1 MTRKTTKLSKSVHSV
16 VLGGGV
22 VPTSAFAEQMSLG
35 KKISEREILILAN
48 EIQKNSRALNR
59 IYKRLTYQT

>member
-22 VPTSAFAEQMSLG
+22 VPTSAKQDLQKTNISDLINAYKCVMMSLIIRG
-35 KKISEREILILAN
+35 KNK
-48 EIQKNSRALNR
+48 LN
-59 IYKRLTYQT
+59 

>member
-22 VPTSAFAEQMSLG
+22 VPTSVKQDL
-35 KKISEREILILAN
+35 
-48 EIQKNSRALNR
+48 QKTNITDLLNS
-59 IYKRLTYQT
+59 YKRVLISALMRGKNTLN